1 MATTS
6 NAGAAEPATPKP
18 KTASKST
25 ASTARKSTTRRSTA
39 GANRRSAST
48 TTSTQPKTPVEQAQA
63 IAERAVL
70 VPVGASLLARDN
82 LVGTVR
88 GLATKY
94 RTRAGLER
102 EIKRYERR
110 GVTAR
115 NRFERQV
122 RRTRAK
128 FERELRQRRST
139 VERTVR
145 ENRRRFER
153 EVRTARKDLEK
164 QSGVVSSRVDKLVSN
179 AQGLI
184 SNSDS

>member
-1 MATTS
+1 MATT
-6 NAGAAEPATPKP
+6 NNPG
-18 KTASKST
+18 ASKPAAKRT
-25 ASTARKSTTRRSTA
+25 TTRKSTTPTTRKSTTRTTRRSTA
-39 GANRRSAST
+39 GTARRTASAT
-48 TTSTQPKTPVEQAQA
+48 TPTGPRKPVEQAQQ

-70 VPVGASLLARDN
+70 VPVGASLVARDN
-82 LVGTVR
+82 LVSTVK

-110 GVTAR
+110 GATAR

-128 FERELRQRRST
+128 FERELRQRRT
-139 VERTVR
+139 GVERTVKQ
-145 ENRRRFER
+145 NRRQFER
-153 EVRTARKDLEK
+153 QVKSVRKDFEK
-164 QSGVVSSRVDKLVSN
+164 QSGAVTARVDKLVSD

-184 SNSDS
+184 S

>member
-6 NAGAAEPATPKP
+6 NPGAAKPAAKRTTTRKA
-18 KTASKST
+18 TT
-25 ASTARKSTTRRSTA
+25 GTARKSTTRSRSTA
-39 GANRRSAST
+39 GTTRRAASAT
-48 TTSTQPKTPVEQAQA
+48 TQTTPRTPVEQAQQ

-82 LVGTVR
+82 LVTTVR
-88 GLATKY
+88 GLTNKY
-94 RTRAGLER
+94 STRAGLER

-110 GVTAR
+110 GATAR

-128 FERELRQRRST
+128 FERELRQRRTT
-139 VERTVR
+139 VERSVKQ
-145 ENRRRFER
+145 NRRQFER
-153 EVRTARKDLEK
+153 QVKSVRKDFEK
-164 QSGVVSSRVDKLVSN
+164 QSGVVTARVDKLVSD

-184 SNSDS
+184 S